1 MTQLQLEILKRLLD
15 HQELSFSAEKIAQQ
29 LGMNRADQ
37 FTPIVQALAQLERDK
52 KVMVTDQGEFKAV
65 IKPKTISGVFRG
77 NAKGFGFVA

>member
-37 FTPIVQALAQLERDK
+37 FTPIVQALA
-52 KVMVTDQGEFKAV
+52 
-65 IKPKTISGVFRG
+65 
-77 NAKGFGFVA
+77 